1 MGKKQKKKNKGSSR
15 VAPIILGAII
25 ILCSMI
31 PVSAS
36 LFGQTGYITEIT
48 RVERIG
54 GRLDVQGQPNSYKWD
69 VGYTFKMKNGEYE
82 TGSVTVRGDAVSS
95 KSGLRVGSPVR
106 YLVFYPGFNTPG
118 DGSLDGS
125 TVMWI
130 AMIGFGAFMISLGA
144 RKEKPSKTPAQR
156 SREYRA
162 AKAAPTKTTEPPQ
175 QAPATEPDWDSFE
188 YDNITPI
195 TEAEADELYRL
206 ATEEEVEDEFDL
218 INAYGEGPEF
228 YRKVLAI
235 VRWRRANGQ

>member
-1 MGKKQKKKNKGSSR
+1 MSKKKKKKESSKM
-15 VAPIILGAII
+15 APITIGAII
-25 ILCSMI
+25 VLCSMI

-36 LFGQTGYITEIT
+36 LFGQTGYITEIHS
-48 RVERIG
+48 ERFG
-54 GRLDVQGQPNSYKWD
+54 GRQNVQGQPNSYKWD

-95 KSGLRVGSPVR
+95 NSGLRVGSPVR

-118 DGSLDGS
+118 EGGLDGN

-130 AMIGFGAFMISLGA
+130 AMIGFGVFMISLGA
-144 RKEKPSKTPAQR
+144 RKDKPSKTPAQR

-162 AKAAPTKTTEPPQ
+162 AKAAKAAPPKT
-175 QAPATEPDWDSFE
+175 TEPDWDSFE
-188 YDNITPI
+188 YDDITPI
-195 TEAEADELYRL
+195 TDAEADELYRL